1 MEKSNHKN
9 KYRSKRFEYSKGITG
24 DERIIPGNIKLSIL
38 FGGTMQFISI
48 IFIISGLTTFIP
60 FFFVETPLYALS
72 FVMIFPLIGLVMLYF
87 SLKKS
92 NKYLR
97 IIITGKT
104 AYGTYITSERTNI
117 TINNSPVYRYIFE
130 FTADDGN
137 KYKAAGETHTERLTD
152 EPQELLVYNP
162 NNPFEAVMIDALPRK
177 VKTYILS
184 LTDNDMNDNLIPEN

>member
-9 KYRSKRFEYSKGITG
+9 KYRSQRFEYSKDLQGNK
-24 DERIIPGNIKLSIL
+24 RVIPGTIKFSIL

-48 IFIISGLTTFIP
+48 IFVFSGLTSFIP
-60 FFFVETPLYALS
+60 FFFVDAPF
-72 FVMIFPLIGLVMLYF
+72 FVLFFVLIFPLTGLVMLYF

-92 NKYLR
+92 SKYLR
-97 IIITGKT
+97 IIMTGKT
-104 AYGTYITSERTNI
+104 TYGTYITSERTNV

-130 FTADDGN
+130 FAADDGN
-137 KYKAAGETHTERLTD
+137 KYKASGETHTERLSD

-162 NNPFEAVMIDALPRK
+162 NNPIEAVMIDALPKK

-184 LTDNDMNDNLIPEN
+184 LTDNDRNDNLIPEN